1 MDYEGIDENYFEHSD
16 CIDQMAENK
25 YVVSEK
31 ERPLFYGAF
40 NDDVNA
46 IGGFAS
52 WVQDWEYRD
61 CPECGKKMKYLAQIH
76 WDTII
81 DCAEGTL
88 FIEICP
94 ECKIITMFHQQ
105 T

>member
-40 NDDVNA
+40 NDDVNT

-52 WVQDWEYRD
+52 WVQDWE
-61 CPECGKKMKYLAQIH
+61 
-76 WDTII
+76 
-81 DCAEGTL
+81 
-88 FIEICP
+88 
-94 ECKIITMFHQQ
+94 
-105 T
+105 